1 MSDLLPPNATL
12 PERAISL
19 STARVGGVATP
30 LRPLWNPQKCP
41 LETLPWLAW
50 AFSVDTWDANWSE
63 VTKRAVV
70 SRSISNHRIK
80 GTVQAVKSSLSALG
94 ANAVMVEWF
103 QKTPLGTPHTFTI
116 NIVSLDTSV
125 EMQASMVSEI
135 NRTKPLR
142 SHYDIVFGTAAEG
155 SINVVSLFRAA
166 VFTRLDGGAT
176 Y

>member
-19 STARVGGVATP
+19 SAARVGDVATP
-30 LRPLWNPQKCP
+30 LRPLWNPATCP

-50 AFSVDTWDANWSE
+50 AFSVDTWDTNWPE
-63 VTKRAVV
+63 ATKRTVV
-70 SRSISNHRIK
+70 ASSIATHRRK

-94 ANAVMVEWF
+94 AGAVVVEWF
-103 QKTPLGTPHTFTI
+103 QKSPMGTAHTFTI